1 LAAQP
6 PGVAFSHQPAC
17 RTDFC
22 IALVE
27 MSILALQALLVYHR
41 QEKEEQGLKTLDLKA
56 LSLEEAIRLDCTP
69 NHHSNP
75 AGADAAGYALY
86 QYHSHAFG

>member
-69 NHHSNP
+69 N
-75 AGADAAGYALY
+75 GADAAGYALY